1 MNKKHKFII
10 GIEVGIVVAVLIAI
24 TVFASQPGSTDDP
37 LVAKSYVDDKFERL
51 LDIIDENSS
60 SVDID
65 IDKIADDVFS
75 KISEQNSIDVN
86 KVIEEV
92 LIKVNEQNYIDTSKI
107 TEDVL
112 LRVTE
117 QNSANTDKITED
129 VLTKLEALVSVSNNN
144 NSNSSTQIQQ
154 AAYSPVYLEDGQTIL
169 GEEGSEFI
177 MRSGS
182 GRAYI
187 TGVAGIT
194 DITSGREVNDK
205 ERISLNHLLIVPR
218 NDGRGI
224 KVSEGTWFLVRG
236 GYKIN

>member
-10 GIEVGIVVAVLIAI
+10 GIEVGIVAVVLIVI

-51 LDIIDENSS
+51 LDIIDDNSS
-60 SVDID
+60 SVD

-92 LIKVNEQNYIDTSKI
+92 LIKVNEQNSVEVNKI

-112 LRVTE
+112 LKVTE

-144 NSNSSTQIQQ
+144 NSNSNIQIQQ
-154 AAYSPVYLEDGQTIL
+154 AAYNPVYLEEGQIIL

-177 MRSGS
+177 MRSGN

-205 ERISLNHLLIVPR
+205 ERISLNHLLVVPR

-224 KVSEGTWFLVRG
+224 KVSEGTWFLVKG